1 MKRRT
6 SSDKLSMSLTTTT
19 TGLSG
24 CNYDDD
30 IGIKIKNILFFSLVE
45 LKAAMASL
53 GENMSSE
60 DVERMMN
67 QADSNSDGLVSFEEF
82 AAMMNK

>member
-1 MKRRT
+1 M
-6 SSDKLSMSLTTTT
+6 
-19 TGLSG
+19 
-24 CNYDDD
+24 
-30 IGIKIKNILFFSLVE
+30 E

-82 AAMMNK
+82 AAMMNKW

>member
-1 MKRRT
+1 
-6 SSDKLSMSLTTTT
+6 
-19 TGLSG
+19 
-24 CNYDDD
+24 
-30 IGIKIKNILFFSLVE
+30 
-45 LKAAMASL
+45 MASL

-82 AAMMNK
+82 ATMMNK